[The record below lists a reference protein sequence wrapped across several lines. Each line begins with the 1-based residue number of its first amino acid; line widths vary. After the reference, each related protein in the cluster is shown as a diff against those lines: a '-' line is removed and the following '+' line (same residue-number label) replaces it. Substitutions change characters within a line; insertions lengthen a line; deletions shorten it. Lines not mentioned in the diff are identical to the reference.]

1 MDPEEAFDKLESLIE
16 WHGDGSVPRTRWQR
30 WQCGAA
36 HEMRGRPLGAG
47 RQGQASNRLK
57 LHRSRAGVVS
67 VEEKA
72 RLDLVR

>member
-1 MDPEEAFDKLESLIE
+1 
-16 WHGDGSVPRTRWQR
+16 VRCCTRD
-30 WQCGAA
+30 
-36 HEMRGRPLGAG
+36 EGRPLGAG

-57 LHRSRAGVVS
+57 LQRAGVVS

>member
-1 MDPEEAFDKLESLIE
+1 MV
-16 WHGDGSVPRTRWQR
+16 HGRWCAKNALAAMAVRCCTRD
-30 WQCGAA
+30 
-36 HEMRGRPLGAG
+36 EGRPLGAG